1 VEDLMARRVRRG
13 RLGEAEAARRL
24 ALLVASADPS
34 GLREVDVAIEAVP
47 ERLELKRQVLED
59 LDGQLPPLAL
69 IASNTS
75 GLAISDLAAATG
87 RPERVAGF
95 HFFYP
100 AHTMRLIEVVAGR
113 ETSAETLEALTRLAE
128 ELHKLPIRV
137 REGPGFVVNRI
148 LTRAL
153 AEELHKLPIRVREGP
168 GFVVN
173 RILTRALDE
182 VFRWQEETG
191 VPLDAVDRLLR
202 DSGAVPLGPF
212 QLADRLGLDTVWEV
226 MRMMEAALGDRFR
239 PGALLADRVGQGAY
253 GVKTGQGFYPY
264 PQEGSPA

>member
-1 VEDLMARRVRRG
+1 
-13 RLGEAEAARRL
+13 
-24 ALLVASADPS
+24 LVASADPS

-153 AEELHKLPIRVREGP
+153 AE
-168 GFVVN
+168 
-173 RILTRALDE
+173 